1 MGTYQTDQL
10 KNIVIC
16 GNPKSGKTTLAEAML
31 FQGGLIE
38 RRGSVEAKNT
48 VSDYNEIEHENEN
61 SVFATVLY
69 AEYADKKIN
78 IIDAPGLDDFSGGL
92 ITALRPADAALMVI
106 NGQHG
111 VEIGTEIQGRHLESH
126 KKPVILAINQMDHDK
141 ANFDKVIESLK
152 QNYGNK
158 ALIIQYPVNP
168 GDKFDTVMTS
178 LK

>member
-1 MGTYQTDQL
+1 MRTYQTDQL

-31 FQGGLIE
+31 FQGRCIE
-38 RRGSVEAKNT
+38 RRGTIEAKNT

-69 AEYADKKIN
+69 TEFADKKIN

-92 ITALRPADAALMVI
+92 ITALRPADSALVLI

-111 VEIGTEIQGRHLESH
+111 IEIGTEIQGRHLE
-126 KKPVILAINQMDHDK
+126 VTQK
-141 ANFDKVIESLK
+141 ASNNSCESDWITIR
-152 QNYGNK
+152 Q
-158 ALIIQYPVNP
+158 
-168 GDKFDTVMTS
+168 TS
-178 LK
+178 TRCLNHLN